1 MVSDRYD
8 LQCQLRE
15 AKERITLLD
24 QQRQRELQTIRQ
36 LETLLA
42 EDSGVRI
49 IKNDSASEEK
59 VALFRDLFFGRQD
72 VYARRWENPR
82 KGTSG
87 YQPACANEW
96 IPGLCAKGSKGRVK
110 CHECVHRALLPLT
123 DDVITAHLKG
133 VDGKGKETIIGVYPL
148 LPDDTCHFLALDFD
162 KDTWEED
169 SLAFY
174 QTCLTHS
181 IPATRERSRSGRGCH
196 VWVFFEEPLPASLA
210 RRLGSMLLQNTLKLR
225 PEIGLES
232 FDRMFPNQD
241 AMPKGG
247 FGNLIALPL
256 QKKAREAGN
265 TLFIDE
271 SGQAYPDQWL
281 HLSGLTRLTLV
292 HVEEHLKSIH
302 DSASWEPTLALRE
315 DKAMFPKE
323 VILELGQGITITED
337 LPSSL
342 RHKLMELASFQNP
355 EFYRRDHLR
364 LSTYNTPRFISC
376 VEMGEDYITLPRGCL
391 EDVIRL
397 LEQLEIAYTIR
408 DLRNTG
414 QDIEV
419 PFLGTL
425 TMEQQLAVEALS
437 LYDNGTF
444 SAGTGFGKTV
454 VALAVLARRGVNTL
468 IVVNKKILQEQW
480 LERISTFLSVERSQ
494 VGKIGGGKSKPSGM
508 IDVAMIQSLHSKGHC
523 NPLLSEYGQVIV
535 DECHHIPARSFERVM
550 QSFRGKYVLGLS
562 ATVARRDGHHPII
575 FMQCGPIRH
584 KVDPKRQAQMRPFKH
599 RVVVR
604 QTQFTLPPDI
614 PEENVKIHHL
624 YRALLKDEQR
634 NMMIIGDVLGAI
646 KEKRTPLILTERREH
661 VQWFAEHLQDKV
673 EHTIV
678 LQGGMSEKQRAAIQ
692 ERLDAIS
699 DHEDRVIISTGRY
712 LGEGFDDARL
722 DTLFLTLPISWKG
735 ILHQYTG
742 RLHREHALKSEVRVY
757 DYVDYG
763 IPILERMFSKRETG
777 YRAIGYELVYPK

>member
-1 MVSDRYD
+1 MSDRSS
-8 LQCQLRE
+8 LERQLRE
-15 AKERITLLD
+15 ARERIMLLD
-24 QQRQRELQTIRQ
+24 QQKQKELKTIRQ
-36 LETLLA
+36 LEELLA
-42 EDSGVRI
+42 EDCGAPM
-49 IKNDSASEEK
+49 IKNDSAPEAK
-59 VALFRDLFFGRQD
+59 VTFFRKLFFGRQD
-72 VYARRWENPR
+72 VYARRWENAR

-96 IPGLCAKGSKGRVK
+96 AFGLCAKGGKSRVK
-110 CHECVHRALLPLT
+110 CHECVHRAFLPLT
-123 DDVITAHLKG
+123 DAVITAHLMG
-133 VDGKGKETIIGVYPL
+133 VDGDGKEAIIGLYPL
-148 LPDDTCHFLALDFD
+148 LPDDSCHFLALDFD

-174 QTCLTHS
+174 QTCLDHS

-196 VWVFFEEPLPASLA
+196 VWVFFEAPLPASLA
-210 RRLGSMLLQNTLKLR
+210 RRLGTMLLENTLKLR

-241 AMPKGG
+241 KMPKGG

-256 QKKAREAGN
+256 QKKAREVGN
-265 TLFIDE
+265 TLFIDDTGE
-271 SGQAYPDQWL
+271 AYPDQWL
-281 HLSGLTRLTLV
+281 HLCRLSRLTLAQV
-292 HVEEHLKSIH
+292 QEQLKSAPDPI
-302 DSASWEPTLALRE
+302 SSGPILAVGE
-315 DKAMFPKE
+315 DKTMFPSE
-323 VILELGQGITITED
+323 VVLELDKGITIKEE
-337 LPSSL
+337 LPNAL
-342 RHKLMELASFQNP
+342 RHNLMDLASFQNP

-391 EDVIRL
+391 EDVMAL
-397 LEQLEIAYTIR
+397 LEKLEIAYTIR

-414 QDIEV
+414 QPIDV
-419 PFLGTL
+419 SFLGTL
-425 TMEQQLAVEALS
+425 TMEQQLAVEAL
-437 LYDNGTF
+437 LLHDNGIF

-454 VALAVLARRGVNTL
+454 VALAILARRGVNSL
-468 IVVNKKILQEQW
+468 IVVSKKILQEQW
-480 LERISTFLSVERSQ
+480 LERINTFLSVGSNQ
-494 VGKIGGGKSKPSGM
+494 VGQIGGGKSKPSGK
-508 IDVAMIQSLHSKGHC
+508 IDVTMIQSLHRKGQC
-523 NPLLSEYGQVIV
+523 SPLLSEYGQVII

-575 FMQCGPIRH
+575 FMQCGPARH
-584 KVDPKRQAQMRPFKH
+584 KVDPKRQAQMRPFRHK
-599 RVVVR
+599 VVVR
-604 QTQFTLPPDI
+604 PTEFTLPSELSAEDA
-614 PEENVKIHHL
+614 KIHHL
-624 YRALLKDEQR
+624 YQALLGDEQR
-634 NMMIIGDVLGAI
+634 NAMIVEDVLTAI
-646 KEKRTPLILTERREH
+646 KEKRSPLILTERVAH
-661 VQWFAEHLQDKV
+661 VQWFADHLQDKV

-678 LQGGMSEKQRAAIQ
+678 LRGGMGEKQRRLVQ
-692 ERLDAIS
+692 EKLDAIT
-699 DHEDRVIISTGRY
+699 EQEERVIISTGRY

-763 IPILERMFSKRETG
+763 VPVLETMFNKRETG